1 MLCANPE
8 FGYLSKVNIE
18 HLYIDSPVLK
28 SEFVPV
34 LLNFHEV
41 AVVHL
46 GVRMKA
52 YTVPVL
58 HEDV

>member
-1 MLCANPE
+1 MLK
-8 FGYLSKVNIE
+8 FR
-18 HLYIDSPVLK
+18 
-28 SEFVPV
+28 
-34 LLNFHEV
+34 EV

-58 HEDV
+58 HEDVQIVAFVDSVIDCNKSSA